1 MFKETTPDYSETHK
15 IHKQNIELF
24 MLKHTVCGVFSV

>member
-1 MFKETTPDYSETHK
+1 MFKEITRNDSETHK

-24 MLKHTVCGVFSV
+24 MLKHTVCVVFGV